1 MSKEIAMPTTPN
13 FISSTFTLTRAIG
26 QTASP
31 FTGKQRT
38 QEYDLVLWSAR
49 VTLPP
54 MRRSVAANW
63 QSWFA
68 RLKGSTNYF
77 KFTDPDALTN
87 IGTYDADD
95 LIATP
100 RVTDT
105 STALTFATSTI
116 TSGDSIF
123 GNALVGDYI
132 FVTGAVNEDNNGTHK
147 ISTVTSATVV
157 VTTSVFTSESNTAS
171 CKVQQNVKGAT
182 GLSLTAVSNTA
193 AGTIVVGDYL
203 GVLDAASGSG
213 TPVQL
218 LLVTEVS
225 TQTAVSGG
233 LNKISVG
240 TEPKLRSTIAS
251 GVYVKFTSP
260 KGKFRLDSN
269 IVEWS
274 ANKNS
279 NYTFSFSCTEVV

>member
-26 QTASP
+26 QTVSP

-38 QEYDLVLWSAR
+38 QEYDLVLWSAQ

-105 STALTFATSTI
+105 STVLSFATSTI

-123 GNALVGDYI
+123 GSALVGDYI
-132 FVTGAVNEDNNGTHK
+132 FVTGAVNEEN
-147 ISTVTSATVV
+147 
-157 VTTSVFTSESNTAS
+157 
-171 CKVQQNVKGAT
+171 KVQQNVKGAT

-203 GVLDAASGSG
+203 GVLDAASTSG

-225 TQTAVSGG
+225 TQTAVGGG

-240 TEPKLRSTIAS
+240 TEPKLRSTITS
-251 GVYVKFTSP
+251 GHYVKFTSP

>member
-1 MSKEIAMPTTPN
+1 
-13 FISSTFTLTRAIG
+13 
-26 QTASP
+26 
-31 FTGKQRT
+31 
-38 QEYDLVLWSAR
+38 
-49 VTLPP
+49 
-54 MRRSVAANW
+54 
-63 QSWFA
+63 
-68 RLKGSTNYF
+68 
-77 KFTDPDALTN
+77 
-87 IGTYDADD
+87 
-95 LIATP
+95 
-100 RVTDT
+100 
-105 STALTFATSTI
+105 
-116 TSGDSIF
+116 
-123 GNALVGDYI
+123 
-132 FVTGAVNEDNNGTHK
+132 
-147 ISTVTSATVV
+147 
-157 VTTSVFTSESNTAS
+157 
-171 CKVQQNVKGAT
+171 
-182 GLSLTAVSNTA
+182 LSLTAVSNTA